1 MEGYGNT
8 ASHLLGKVDVS
19 HEKKD
24 LSGKPSGEPGLDSPF
39 DQPVVVPIEDSIDL
53 HAFSPKDIPNVV
65 EEYLE
70 QCRRAG
76 SYEVRVIHGRGKG
89 VQRQIVRS
97 ILEKHPWVLSVKDA
111 PAESG
116 GWGSTVVVLRKN

>member
-1 MEGYGNT
+1 L
-8 ASHLLGKVDVS
+8 SKVNVS

-24 LSGKPSGEPGLDSPF
+24 QSEKPSGEPGNDSPF

-53 HAFSPKDIPNVV
+53 HAFSPKDIPDVV
-65 EEYLE
+65 GEYLE

-76 SYEVRVIHGRGKG
+76 IYEVRVIHGRGKG
-89 VQRQIVRS
+89 VQRKIVRS

-116 GWGSTVVVLRKN
+116 GWGSTIVMLRKY

>member
-1 MEGYGNT
+1 M
-8 ASHLLGKVDVS
+8 
-19 HEKKD
+19 
-24 LSGKPSGEPGLDSPF
+24 DSPF

-76 SYEVRVIHGRGKG
+76 IYEVRVIHGRGKG
-89 VQRQIVRS
+89 VQRRIVRS

-111 PAESG
+111 PSESG
-116 GWGSTVVVLRKN
+116 GWGSTVAVLRKN